1 MSDKEFTPALGYRFL
16 TPLYDL
22 AISLL
27 TREQYW
33 RGKFVEM
40 VEPKHGDRIL
50 DVGCGTGSLA
60 LRLSSLESG
69 SEVIGLDPDP
79 NVIEIAR
86 RKGEKHG
93 VNVSWKQGFLD
104 SETAFEIGQVSTV
117 VSSLVFHQTPLEEKA
132 RILSV
137 MHDVLKP
144 GGYLFIADYGL
155 QRTRFMRILFRRTV
169 QTIDG
174 VTDTQ
179 PNADG
184 CLPGLIQTA
193 GFRDVKESDVLS
205 TPTGSISFYQAIG

>member
-60 LRLSSLESG
+60 IRLSSLESG

-79 NVIEIAR
+79 NVWSCPGFVDWLVKPDEGQEAPS
-86 RKGEKHG
+86 G
-93 VNVSWKQGFLD
+93 V
-104 SETAFEIGQVSTV
+104 
-117 VSSLVFHQTPLEEKA
+117 
-132 RILSV
+132 RI
-137 MHDVLKP
+137 
-144 GGYLFIADYGL
+144 
-155 QRTRFMRILFRRTV
+155 
-169 QTIDG
+169 
-174 VTDTQ
+174 
-179 PNADG
+179 
-184 CLPGLIQTA
+184 
-193 GFRDVKESDVLS
+193 
-205 TPTGSISFYQAIG
+205 